1 MFFSSTIYSIFLLWK
16 SLFFVL
22 LSIYIEIYI
31 KLYLKIMC
39 GKFIGW
45 FYYECC
51 YWLKG
56 SECNIGSKRTHFCI
70 LFLFWCKIKTFL
82 WALKERNWFLNMYY
96 DWNVEWE
103 RITIQSNHLALYQE
117 LYYYQRPT
125 VKGWMT
131 ERFFY
136 YLSRVFFYWQK
147 RLQVFLLHLKW
158 YRLLVWNHKNFKFC
172 LKNT

>member
-1 MFFSSTIYSIFLLWK
+1 MLHNIENSIKKTAKINYVTKFFECLKQMFQFQNTKFVLLFFSSHNKNSLISFFLYLTCGLKMGDFRCFFLLLFTQSFLLWK

-82 WALKERNWFLNMYY
+82 WALKERNWFLNMY
-96 DWNVEWE
+96 
-103 RITIQSNHLALYQE
+103 
-117 LYYYQRPT
+117 
-125 VKGWMT
+125 
-131 ERFFY
+131 
-136 YLSRVFFYWQK
+136 
-147 RLQVFLLHLKW
+147 
-158 YRLLVWNHKNFKFC
+158 
-172 LKNT
+172 